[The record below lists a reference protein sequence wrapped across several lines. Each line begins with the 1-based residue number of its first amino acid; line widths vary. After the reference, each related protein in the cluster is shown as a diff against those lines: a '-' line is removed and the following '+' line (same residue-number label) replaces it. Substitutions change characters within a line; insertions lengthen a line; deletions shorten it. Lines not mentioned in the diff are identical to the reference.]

1 MREAGEVANNAPQFE
16 RKPVDL
22 PKINRRPD
30 GTLWDRLVDADFQA
44 VMQADPERT
53 YPLLDE
59 KGAVMF
65 LTEKSANTLARHA
78 PRPYRVQMRTF
89 NSKKDQRLI
98 YVSYAPKHWALKDT
112 LRRRRLNK

>member
-1 MREAGEVANNAPQFE
+1 MSASPIE

-30 GTLWDRLVDADFQA
+30 GSLWDRLVA
-44 VMQADPERT
+44 VDMQVAMQADPERT
-53 YPLLDE
+53 YPLLSE
-59 KGAVMF
+59 EGAPMF

-89 NSKKDQRLI
+89 DKAKDQRLI
-98 YVSYAPKHWALKDT
+98 YVSYAPNYWDGKSAD
-112 LRRRRLNK
+112 RRRRPKK